1 MGYRTRSQR
10 RYRSQRRS
18 RSQQGGKRRSRSQRG
33 GVVLPSNLPQQQG
46 GEFNNWG
53 IHFKT

>member
-46 GEFNNWG
+46 GG
-53 IHFKT
+53 IQ